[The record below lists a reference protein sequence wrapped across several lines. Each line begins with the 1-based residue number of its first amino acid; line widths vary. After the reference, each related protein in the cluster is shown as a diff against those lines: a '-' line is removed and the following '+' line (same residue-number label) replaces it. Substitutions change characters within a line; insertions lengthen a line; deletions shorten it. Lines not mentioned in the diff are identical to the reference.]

1 MADAIYPNAKGHFLA
16 GDIDVD
22 TATLKIVLVDT
33 ASYTYSTAHDALD
46 DIPAG
51 MRLATSGAITSKTTT
66 SGTLDF
72 ADVTITGLDTGET
85 ADAYVLYVDSGV
97 EATSYLIAYKDS
109 AAELPLAGAT
119 GVDVVVQVNASGFF
133 TL

>member
-72 ADVTITGLDTGET
+72 ADVTVTGLDTGET

>member
-33 ASYTYSTAHDALD
+33 ASYTYNTAHDALD

-72 ADVTITGLDTGET
+72 ADVTVTGLDTGET

>member
-22 TATLKIVLVDT
+22 TDTLKIVLVDT
-33 ASYTYSTAHDALD
+33 ASYTYSASHDALD

-51 MRLATSGAITSKTTT
+51 MRLATSGAVTTKTTT

-72 ADVTITGLDTGET
+72 DDVTVSGLDTGET